1 MSASVVKPWD
11 SFDACGFLPAV
22 QDALTAL
29 GFARPT
35 EVQARCWPIIVA
47 GSDVVGVSAT
57 GSGKTLAFLTPMIN
71 LLPQMP
77 FALRRGKALAYPR
90 LLVLAPTRELAKQMY
105 DEGRK
110 LVGSLR
116 VKLRSVAL
124 YGGVDM
130 ESPKSSMRER
140 IHRCT
145 GTPGRVL
152 DFLTRRQ
159 LSLDD
164 LAALVL
170 DEADQVLDQGFE
182 PQRPC

>member
-1 MSASVVKPWD
+1 MSASVAKPWD

-22 QDALTAL
+22 RDALTAL
-29 GFARPT
+29 GFDKPT

-57 GSGKTLAFLTPMIN
+57 GSGKTLAFLTPTIN
-71 LLPQMP
+71 LLLQKP
-77 FALRRGKALAYPR
+77 FTLMRGKALAYPR
-90 LLVLAPTRELAKQMY
+90 LLVLAPTRELAKQIH

-110 LVGSLR
+110 LVDGLR
-116 VKLRSVAL
+116 VRLRSVAL

-130 ESPKSSMRER
+130 ESQKSSMRER
-140 IHRCT
+140 IHWCT

-152 DFLTRRQ
+152 DFLTRGQ

-164 LAALVL
+164 LSALVL
-170 DEADQVLDQGFE
+170 DEADQMLDQGFE
-182 PQRPC
+182 PQSPC